1 MRVKIGKGKACGTV
15 QAPPSKSM
23 AHRLL
28 ICAGLAEGKS
38 VIHGIAP
45 SEDVLATIDCLHAL
59 GIRCE
64 LERDTAVVYGR
75 RLRELYRDTAA
86 EEKIEEPQGAENPE
100 RTLICRE
107 SGSTLRFFI
116 PICLTVGGKTAFY
129 GSGRLME
136 RPQSVYR
143 KICEEQQ
150 ISFCQNEKGIL
161 TEGRLQAG
169 DFSLAGNIS
178 SQFISGLLFALPQ
191 LEADSTIRIQPPV
204 ESRSYIEMTLSAL
217 ASFGIRAGWKD
228 KNTLYVKGRQKFMPQ
243 EITVEGDYSNA
254 AFFEALN
261 VIGGQVSIGNLNENS
276 LQGDRVYKRLF
287 EELKQRNKTE
297 INISDCPDLGPIL
310 FTVAAAAGGGT
321 FSGCR
326 RLKIKESNRGE
337 VMASELKKFGVQ
349 VHVGEDEVVVENTG
363 IYPPETMLDGHNDH
377 RIVMSCAVLLTL
389 TGGEIQGAEA
399 VTKSFPDFFEKLA
412 SLGIEVTK
420 IEN

>member
-1 MRVKIGKGKACGTV
+1 MRVKIGKGTARGIV

-28 ICAGLAEGKS
+28 ICAGLADGTS
-38 VIHGIAP
+38 VIHGIAT
-45 SEDVLATIDCLHAL
+45 SEDVLATIDCLQAL

-64 LERDTAVVYGR
+64 LEKDTAVVYGR
-75 RLRELYRDTAA
+75 KLNELCRDTAA
-86 EEKIEEPQGAENPE
+86 DEKTEERQKQENLV
-100 RTLICRE
+100 RTLRCRE

-116 PICLTVGGKTAFY
+116 PICLAAGGKTAFC

-150 ISFCQNEKGIL
+150 ILFRQDETGIL
-161 TEGRLQAG
+161 TEGKLKAG
-169 DFSLAGNIS
+169 NFSLAGDIS

-191 LEADSTIRIQPPV
+191 LETDSTIQIQPPV

-217 ASFGIRAGWKD
+217 AAFGIEAGWKD
-228 KNTLYVKGRQKFMPQ
+228 ENVLYVKGGQKFMPQ
-243 EITVEGDYSNA
+243 ELAVEGDYSNA

-276 LQGDRVYKRLF
+276 LQGDRVYRRLF
-287 EELKQRNKTE
+287 EDLKQKKKTE

-310 FTVAAAAGGGT
+310 FAVAAAVGGGT
-321 FSGCR
+321 FSGCK

-337 VMASELKKFGVQ
+337 VMASELKKFGVK
-349 VHVGEDEVVVENTG
+349 VHVGEDEVDVEGTC
-363 IYPPETMLDGHNDH
+363 IHPPETILDGHNDH

-399 VTKSFPDFFEKLA
+399 VTKSFPDFFEKLT

-420 IEN
+420 IED